1 TYKAEITDHA
11 AHAWAEIYLP
21 GFGWFPAEMTPGYY
35 ENQLEGLEKIIL
47 DKDPEGED
55 VQVQDPQTDSSPEPD
70 RQQNIPE

>member
-1 TYKAEITDHA
+1 M
-11 AHAWAEIYLP
+11 
-21 GFGWFPAEMTPGYY
+21 FPAEMTPGYY

-70 RQQNIPE
+70 RQQNIPEVSDEQSSRK